1 MWKSFESVQVLI
13 IGDVMIDRYLH
24 GHVRRISPEAPVP
37 VVELSETQDRLGG
50 AGNVAL
56 NIKALGATP
65 YLCSVI
71 GKGSEGNAL
80 LQLMAQNNLST
91 KGIIAAEHRKTT
103 VKTRIIAGSQ
113 QMLRIDE
120 ETVSD
125 LNEPE
130 QLSLLTRIRAF
141 LDTKKINV
149 ILFQDYNKGV
159 LTLKLIREVLKE
171 ALIRDIPTCVD
182 PKHKHFLEYKQCT
195 LFKPNLKEIKEALP
209 LKIEPTL
216 ESLSDAADYLRS
228 VMGNRYTMIT
238 LSEKGLF
245 IHDGKQGHL
254 IPTRPRRIADVSGAG
269 DTVIAM
275 ASVALATG
283 VDLKT
288 IAQWCN
294 LAGGIVCESP
304 GVVPI
309 DKLRLIEEWSEEM
322 KHL

>member
-1 MWKSFESVQVLI
+1 MWKSFESVCVLI

-37 VVELSETQDRLGG
+37 VVELSETEDRLGG

-71 GKGSEGNAL
+71 GKGTEGNAL
-80 LQLMAQNNLST
+80 FKLMVQNNLST
-91 KGIIAAEHRKTT
+91 KGFIAAENRKTT

-125 LNEPE
+125 LNDSE
-130 QLSLLTRIRAF
+130 QQDLLTHIRSF

-159 LTLKLIREVLKE
+159 LTLKLIQEVLKE
-171 ALIRDIPTCVD
+171 ALIRGIPTCVD

-216 ESLSDAADYLRS
+216 A
-228 VMGNRYTMIT
+228 
-238 LSEKGLF
+238 
-245 IHDGKQGHL
+245 
-254 IPTRPRRIADVSGAG
+254 
-269 DTVIAM
+269 
-275 ASVALATG
+275 
-283 VDLKT
+283 
-288 IAQWCN
+288 
-294 LAGGIVCESP
+294 
-304 GVVPI
+304 
-309 DKLRLIEEWSEEM
+309 
-322 KHL
+322 

>member
-1 MWKSFESVQVLI
+1 MWKSFESVHVLI
-13 IGDVMIDRYLH
+13 IGDVMIDRYLR

-37 VVELSETQDRLGG
+37 VVELSETEDRLGG

-71 GKGSEGNAL
+71 GKGAEGIAL
-80 LQLMAQNNLST
+80 MRLMTENNLLT
-91 KGIIAAEHRKTT
+91 KGFITTEKRKTT

-113 QMLRIDE
+113 QMLRIDD
-120 ETVSD
+120 ETVTD
-125 LNEPE
+125 INEVE
-130 QLSLLTRIRAF
+130 QQDLLTRIRFF
-141 LDTKKINV
+141 LDTKNINV

-159 LTLKLIREVLKE
+159 LTLQLIQEVLNE
-171 ALIRDIPTCVD
+171 AKIRDIPTCVD
-182 PKHKHFLEYKQCT
+182 PKHRHFLDFKQTT
-195 LFKPNLKEIKEALP
+195 LFKPNLKEIREALP
-209 LKIEPTL
+209 LLVEPTL
-216 ESLSDAADYLRS
+216 ESLSAAADYLRR

-275 ASVALATG
+275 ASVALAIG
-283 VDLKT
+283 MDLKT

-309 DKLRLIEEWSEEM
+309 DKQRLIAEWSEVT
-322 KHL
+322 HPF